1 MGDWPPVCHPTGWV
15 HWHRSNGQ
23 PSPKRLGILGATIP
37 VSEESRTA
45 LRKVYKTWLGMK
57 CYFPVR
63 YIRSASFGSRESI
76 RVHIQ
81 PLRGHLFG
89 SGIEAGPLLDGVLF
103 QGKNYPSHALMVELA
118 DTAHSKC
125 AGEIRLGSSPSL
137 GTKVRASVLTLT
149 MRRKRGASTPHTS
162 PGSMGRILVHR
173 QDGGPKI
180 LEEEVFL
187 CLITL
192 CSYW

>member
-23 PSPKRLGILGATIP
+23 PSPKRLGILGAMIP

-63 YIRSASFGSRESI
+63 YKRSASFGSRESI

-81 PLRGHLFG
+81 PLCGHLLG
-89 SGIEAGPLLDGVLF
+89 SGIEAGPLLDG
-103 QGKNYPSHALMVELA
+103 GLA
-118 DTAHSKC
+118 SKVK
-125 AGEIRLGSSPSL
+125 
-137 GTKVRASVLTLT
+137 T
-149 MRRKRGASTPHTS
+149 TPHTPLWWNRKTQRTQNAPEKS
-162 PGSMGRILVHR
+162 VSVRVRVWAPHPPALWGASWFIARTGDH
-173 QDGGPKI
+173 P
-180 LEEEVFL
+180 FL
-187 CLITL
+187 FHHPFFCPPVWPIAAREGNP
-192 CSYW
+192 